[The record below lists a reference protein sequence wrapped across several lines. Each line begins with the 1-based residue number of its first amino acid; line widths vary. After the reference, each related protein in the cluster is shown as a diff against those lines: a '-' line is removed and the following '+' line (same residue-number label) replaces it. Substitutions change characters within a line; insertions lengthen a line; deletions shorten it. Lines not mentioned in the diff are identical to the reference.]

1 MSDNLSHDRPNT
13 WIYRLAHTVVSS
25 YFRLFYRIRVEGLEN
40 VPRRGGVI
48 LASNHLSNFDPPLIG
63 IVVPRY
69 IRFMGKAELFSLRP
83 IAKLFS
89 SLGGF
94 PIHRGKIDRQA
105 IRTAIDIVQTGGC
118 LVMFPE
124 GHRSRTGE
132 LGELMPGILS
142 IAKKSGGLV
151 VPTAIVGRYRMFG
164 SLTVKFGSPIAPEEF
179 SSEDGLDR
187 LAASLRNLIAAG

>member
-105 IRTAIDIVQTGGC
+105 IRTAIDIVQTRRLSGDVSG
-118 LVMFPE
+118 
-124 GHRSRTGE
+124 RA
-132 LGELMPGILS
+132 S
-142 IAKKSGGLV
+142 IAH
-151 VPTAIVGRYRMFG
+151 R
-164 SLTVKFGSPIAPEEF
+164 
-179 SSEDGLDR
+179 
-187 LAASLRNLIAAG
+187 